1 MCCFPSLFTS
11 FRDLVFA
18 ASAASIEVSVIARQ
32 EDKVPN
38 DDKRKA
44 ECFVE
49 ILFLEWRTV
58 LNVDRNE
65 NVLLLRQI

>member
-1 MCCFPSLFTS
+1 MCCFPSLFIS

-38 DDKRKA
+38 DDEVKSRMFRRNLVFLKH
-44 ECFVE
+44 
-49 ILFLEWRTV
+49 ILF
-58 LNVDRNE
+58 
-65 NVLLLRQI
+65 

>member
-1 MCCFPSLFTS
+1 M
-11 FRDLVFA
+11 FA

-44 ECFVE
+44 ECFLE
-49 ILFLEWRTV
+49 ILFLKTHAV
-58 LNVDRNE
+58 LNTDRSE
-65 NVLLLRQI
+65 NFLSLRQILNSRFERQT